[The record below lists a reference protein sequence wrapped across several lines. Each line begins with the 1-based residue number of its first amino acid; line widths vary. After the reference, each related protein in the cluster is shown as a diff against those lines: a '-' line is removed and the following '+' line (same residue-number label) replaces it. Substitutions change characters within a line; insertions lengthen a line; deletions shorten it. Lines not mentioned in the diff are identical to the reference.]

1 MLMGVNTF
9 EPLQRQHWPCI
20 LTCGRIRQLILFDLV
35 YAIMIVIMII
45 VLGPFLDEIKNFS
58 CLSIL
63 LFSHLFR
70 SVPDCNLFNKVVF
83 WTLEE
88 IRSSEIFVSR

>member
-20 LTCGRIRQLILFDLV
+20 LRCGRIRQLILFYLV